1 MKDIMIDIYSTML
14 SDENKLLNGAMTAEE
29 YQEMKSA
36 KDLYN
41 DTEKDYLIQREG
53 PSRKKLQIDY
63 GLIGELEGN
72 VLEANVP
79 DPRGSKSGVT
89 VGTGIDLGART
100 REDFAG
106 FENQE
111 LLDRFDQYY
120 GLQGMEAF
128 KYEQANP
135 LTITQEESDAL
146 NAFIKGQTTETLRSN
161 FEETFGMDLA
171 DLPPELQTVVAS
183 VGYQY
188 GPSFMID
195 DPDTEE
201 FDPKT
206 PKFVRKLID
215 LTEDQFNINRYQSIY
230 DELMNF
236 QDRYPTRRKKEAA
249 YLKPLIERNPF
260 KVEF

>member
-1 MKDIMIDIYSTML
+1 MKDIIKDIYSTML
-14 SDENKLLNGAMTAEE
+14 SDENRLLNGAMTAEE
-29 YQEMKSA
+29 YQEMKSVQ
-36 KDLYN
+36 DLY
-41 DTEKDYLIQREG
+41 DDSPKDFLIPMQED
-53 PSRKKLQIDY
+53 PLKQLQIDY

-79 DPRGSKSGVT
+79 DPEGSKSGVT

-106 FENQE
+106 FDDQE
-111 LLDRFDQYY
+111 LLDRFDEYY

-128 KYEQANP
+128 KYEDANP

-146 NAFIKGQTTETLRSN
+146 NAFIKGKTTETLRSN
-161 FEETFGMDLA
+161 FAETFGMDLA
-171 DLPPELQTVVAS
+171 DLPPEMQTVIGS

-195 DPDTEE
+195 DPDTEK

-206 PKFVRKLID
+206 PKFVEKLMDLVEDPVNID
-215 LTEDQFNINRYQSIY
+215 MYKSIY
-230 DELMNF
+230 DELMDF
-236 QDRYPTRRKKEAA
+236 GDRYSTRRKKEAA
-249 YLKPLIERNPF
+249 YLKPMIDRNPF
-260 KVEF
+260 KTEF

>member
-1 MKDIMIDIYSTML
+1 
-14 SDENKLLNGAMTAEE
+14 
-29 YQEMKSA
+29 
-36 KDLYN
+36 
-41 DTEKDYLIQREG
+41 
-53 PSRKKLQIDY
+53 
-63 GLIGELEGN
+63 
-72 VLEANVP
+72 
-79 DPRGSKSGVT
+79 
-89 VGTGIDLGART
+89 
-100 REDFAG
+100 
-106 FENQE
+106 
-111 LLDRFDQYY
+111 
-120 GLQGMEAF
+120 
-128 KYEQANP
+128 
-135 LTITQEESDAL
+135 
-146 NAFIKGQTTETLRSN
+146 
-161 FEETFGMDLA
+161 MDLA
-171 DLPPELQTVVAS
+171 DLPPEMQTVVGSIA
-183 VGYQY
+183 YQY